1 MIDCIIDNHGNTPI
15 LEAIKNGHD
24 EVTSLLI
31 KAGALLTM
39 EDAGN
44 RLCMTV
50 AMRDLNFLKRLL
62 DNGINPNAKNYDSRT
77 PLHLAASEGLY
88 SMTTLLLKAGASSLA
103 KDR

>member
-1 MIDCIIDNHGNTPI
+1 
-15 LEAIKNGHD
+15 
-24 EVTSLLI
+24 
-31 KAGALLTM
+31 M

-50 AMRDLNFLKRLL
+50 AQRDLNFLKRLL

-88 SMTTLLLKAGASSLA
+88 SMTTLLLKAGASVLA
-103 KDR
+103 KDRYNLTIDSCISFLEFLFHFLMRLMCIVG